1 MPYKIIASALYIR
14 GHSSVVEHPTA
25 DRIVPGSNPGAPLY
39 FLRMFIRLLLLSCD
53 WFIRRLSVSIIE
65 SVENWTFYSTGSR
78 FFARL
83 PLTFVTHSPARC
95 SLSSLCYI
103 LDTHLFNFPSNCF
116 VSNVSLSRDKTQET
130 RTFCLNRNGF
140 LIRFHQFLLSL
151 RRSFCFNFCFF
162 RQRFQNKNFWDEE
175 PQDRSLC

>member
-1 MPYKIIASALYIR
+1 MSPVQPRVPPFTSAGYLFECYYY
-14 GHSSVVEHPTA
+14 VVI
-25 DRIVPGSNPGAPLY
+25 DSK
-39 FLRMFIRLLLLSCD
+39 
-53 WFIRRLSVSIIE
+53 LSVTTGLLPKCGEIK
-65 SVENWTFYSTGSR
+65 TFYPTGSR

-116 VSNVSLSRDKTQET
+116 MSNVLLSRHKRQET

-140 LIRFHQFLLSL
+140 LIRFP
-151 RRSFCFNFCFF
+151 SFCFHCAGHFVSTFVSF
-162 RQRFQNKNFWDEE
+162 TRDFKIKIF
-175 PQDRSLC
+175 

>member
-1 MPYKIIASALYIR
+1 VIDSK
-14 GHSSVVEHPTA
+14 
-25 DRIVPGSNPGAPLY
+25 
-39 FLRMFIRLLLLSCD
+39 F
-53 WFIRRLSVSIIE
+53 SVSTGLLPKCGEIK
-65 SVENWTFYSTGSR
+65 TFYPTGSR

-116 VSNVSLSRDKTQET
+116 LSNVSLSRDKTQET

-162 RQRFQNKNFWDEE
+162 RQRFQN
-175 PQDRSLC
+175 